1 MQPHIDELFSCK
13 CAGLGWLLL
22 VGELQVASAM
32 GCGAVW
38 LDDAQVVSCCQV
50 APRQLFWRLCF
61 GKSLDGDDAL
71 PLSKRGKSRRALT
84 TGDLP
89 QQHVIITPANNKLR
103 AVRYVAD
110 EWIPG
115 IP

>member
-38 LDDAQVVSCCQV
+38 LDDAQVVSMLPGCSSAV
-50 APRQLFWRLCF
+50 VLAPLF
-61 GKSLDGDDAL
+61 GNSHDGDDAL

-84 TGDLP
+84 TRDLP
-89 QQHVIITPANNKLR
+89 QQHVIITPANNKFR